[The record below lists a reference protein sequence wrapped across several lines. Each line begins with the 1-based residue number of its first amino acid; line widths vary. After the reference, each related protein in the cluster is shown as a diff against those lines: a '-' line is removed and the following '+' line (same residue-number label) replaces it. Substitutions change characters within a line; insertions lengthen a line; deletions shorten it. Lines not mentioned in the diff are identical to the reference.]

1 MTQKTNKTSKK
12 ITSKELLKKSEEDV
26 ILQSQRKYRSL
37 HMSMMDGFVMVN
49 MQGKIIDSNESFQKM
64 IGYDADELRHLTY
77 ADITP
82 NEWHAYEQQIVKEQI
97 LINGHSGVYMKQ
109 YRKKDG
115 TVFPAELRTFLVR
128 DEAGSNEGMWAIARD
143 ITERKQAEEAIRAS
157 EEKFRSIVESSP
169 NAMHLYQI
177 GENDQLVL
185 IGANPSADKLT
196 GISHA
201 LLYGLTI
208 EQAFPNLA
216 STGIPEMYK
225 RVAKGELPPQSFEI
239 KYEDARFSGFYYVH
253 IFKTIPGCIAVDF
266 IDITSR
272 KQMEDDV
279 RRSEIEYRDTLDSLP
294 DWIYVVDEKCEIVM
308 VNSILKE
315 ELRRNGMNP
324 DCIGQELNQ
333 HFPFIYKQT
342 LDGINH
348 VFKTGEASLDEQKV
362 EVNGR
367 ILHVEITNA
376 PILKD
381 GHVIK
386 VVLMIRDRSKEKELD
401 ELRTKNIEQKEV
413 LLREIHHRVKNNL
426 AIVISL
432 LNFQLNNN
440 SNEELTRIIIDIQMR
455 IRSIALIHE
464 HLYRSENLDRIP
476 LANYIESLS
485 VIIMTAFSGHRIH
498 MIHDLDPIDVSIETA
513 VPMGLIINELLT
525 NAFKYAFPKGAPG
538 EIHIRL
544 KKEDGEQCFL
554 VVEDNGIG
562 LPEDPSMDSEKSL
575 GFYIVRI
582 LVEQLAGNIKIV
594 REKGTSFQIRFM
606 NVIPVSRNL

>member
-12 ITSKELLKKSEEDV
+12 ITSNELLKKSEEDV

-455 IRSIALIHE
+455 IRSMALIHE
-464 HLYRSENLDRIP
+464 YLYRSENLDRIP

>member
-12 ITSKELLKKSEEDV
+12 ITSNELLKKSEEDV

>member
-1 MTQKTNKTSKK
+1 
-12 ITSKELLKKSEEDV
+12 
-26 ILQSQRKYRSL
+26 
-37 HMSMMDGFVMVN
+37 MMDGFVMVN

-426 AIVISL
+426 ASVISL

>member
-455 IRSIALIHE
+455 IRSMALIHE
-464 HLYRSENLDRIP
+464 HLYRSENRDRIP

-562 LPEDPSMDSEKSL
+562 LPEDPSMNSEKSL

-606 NVIPVSRNL
+606 NVIPVRHNL

>member
-455 IRSIALIHE
+455 IRSMALIHE
-464 HLYRSENLDRIP
+464 YLYRSENLDRIP

>member
-294 DWIYVVDEKCEIVM
+294 DWIYVVNEKCEIVM

-455 IRSIALIHE
+455 IRSMALIHE

>member
-1 MTQKTNKTSKK
+1 M
-12 ITSKELLKKSEEDV
+12 

-426 AIVISL
+426 ASVISL

>member
-294 DWIYVVDEKCEIVM
+294 VWIYVVDEKCEIVM

-455 IRSIALIHE
+455 IRSMALIHE

-606 NVIPVSRNL
+606 NVIPVRHNL

>member
-1 MTQKTNKTSKK
+1 
-12 ITSKELLKKSEEDV
+12 
-26 ILQSQRKYRSL
+26 
-37 HMSMMDGFVMVN
+37 MMDGFVMVN

>member
-1 MTQKTNKTSKK
+1 
-12 ITSKELLKKSEEDV
+12 
-26 ILQSQRKYRSL
+26 
-37 HMSMMDGFVMVN
+37 
-49 MQGKIIDSNESFQKM
+49 M

>member
-1 MTQKTNKTSKK
+1 
-12 ITSKELLKKSEEDV
+12 
-26 ILQSQRKYRSL
+26 
-37 HMSMMDGFVMVN
+37 MMDGFVMVN

-455 IRSIALIHE
+455 IRSMALIHE
-464 HLYRSENLDRIP
+464 YLYRSENLDRIP